1 MNPQEAVT
9 LRQALQEEDVA
20 AIRRLVDATGFFT
33 AEELDIA
40 EELPRERLTRGAAS
54 GYEFL
59 LAGEPLELLGY
70 SCYGHI
76 AGTRSS
82 WDLYWIA
89 VDPAAQGQGL
99 GRRLLRETETRIHT
113 AGGTAVYVETSSR
126 DQYAA
131 TRTFYEH
138 NGYRLVARL
147 ADFYAPG
154 DAKCI
159 YRRDLA

>member
-1 MNPQEAVT
+1 MNPVGAVP
-9 LRQALQEEDVA
+9 LRQALQREDVA
-20 AIRRLVDATGFFT
+20 EIRRIVSATGFFT

-40 EELPRERLTRGAAS
+40 EELPRERLVRGAAS

-59 LAGEPLELLGY
+59 LAGEPGALIGY

-89 VDPAAQGQGL
+89 VDPEVQGQGL
-99 GRRLLRETETRIHT
+99 GRRLLRETEAEVR
-113 AGGTAVYVETSSR
+113 AGGGSAIYIETSSR

-131 TRTFYEH
+131 TRSFYEH

-147 ADFYAPG
+147 TDFYAPG